1 MEENAAT
8 EPKQAKMTWAD
19 LVSKAGEIAAIL
31 EAQGGEDPDGIF
43 DKFLDDQNQK
53 IEAYYVI
60 IERFKANADLLKKEE
75 RRIKD
80 RRQSLE
86 AWIEK
91 RKWCALQILKS
102 DQDLYGTDRINTGRI
117 TALISSSKSAVI
129 DDQTKLAPEW
139 LREELKTSPD
149 KAAILSALKAGET
162 IDGARLETRESV
174 RFTNGA
180 T

>member
-1 MEENAAT
+1 MET
-8 EPKQAKMTWAD
+8 AKMSWID

-31 EAQGGEDPDGIF
+31 EAQGGEDEAGIL
-43 DKFLDDQNQK
+43 DSFLSECDQK

-60 IERFKANADLLKKEE
+60 VERFKTNADLLKKEE

-86 AWIEK
+86 ASIE
-91 RKWCALQILKS
+91 RLKWSALQLLKS
-102 DQDLYGTDRINTGRI
+102 NEDLTGANRINTGRI
-117 TALISSSKSAVI
+117 TALISSSKAAVI

-149 KAAILSALKAGET
+149 KIAILSALKAGQT
-162 IDGARLETRESV
+162 IDGARLEIRQSV

-180 T
+180 A